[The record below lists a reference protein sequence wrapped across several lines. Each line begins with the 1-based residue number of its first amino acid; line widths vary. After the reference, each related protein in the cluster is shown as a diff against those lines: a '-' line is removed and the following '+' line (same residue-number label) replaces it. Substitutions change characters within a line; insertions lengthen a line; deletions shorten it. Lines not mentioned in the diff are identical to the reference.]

1 MTRQERW
8 QNLADWPLFIA
19 SLLFLAAY
27 AWDVIEQ
34 PAGAAESLADIVLWA
49 TWALFVVDYAAN
61 LILVESDRRW
71 HWFSRNLIDLAVVV
85 LPMFRAL
92 RLLRLLTLLRVLDR
106 VAGRAVR
113 GSLAIYVGGASVLL
127 IVVGA
132 LAVLDAERSDP
143 AASIQSFG
151 EALWW
156 AFVTMT
162 TVGYGD
168 YSPVTATGQIIAVVL
183 MLGGIALLG
192 VVTGSIA
199 SWIVE
204 KVSDADAE
212 QAAATAGHIHQLEAK
227 VDELQEMLRDML
239 ARDGALERESGHSRA
254 GG

>member
-8 QNLADWPLFIA
+8 QNFADWPLFIA

-27 AWDVIEQ
+27 AWDVLDQ
-34 PAGAAESLADIVLWA
+34 PSGAAESLADIVLWA
-49 TWALFVVDYAAN
+49 TWGLFVIDYVAN
-61 LILVESDRRW
+61 LVLVESDKRW
-71 HWFSRNLIDLAVVV
+71 RWFYTHLIDLAVVA
-85 LPMFRAL
+85 LPMLRAL

-113 GSLAIYVGGASVLL
+113 GSLAIYMGGASVLL

-132 LAVLDAERSDP
+132 LAVLDAERTDP
-143 AASIQSFG
+143 AASIRTFG

-212 QAAATAGHIHQLEAK
+212 QAAATAGHIHQLEDK
-227 VDELQEMLRDML
+227 VDQLQAMLREV
-239 ARDGALERESGHSRA
+239 LERDAEQVRA
-254 GG
+254 AR